1 MTTIARE
8 FLSETVIRPRPADEA
23 AAALAFERWEDEAA
37 AIGGEV
43 ADRARAI
50 AADATG
56 RALLSAV
63 FGNSP
68 FLTQCAVRDIGFA
81 CELLAD
87 GAQSA
92 WDRTI
97 AALAS
102 VAPDAT
108 ASDDIMS
115 ALRLAKRR
123 CALATALAD
132 ISAVWSVEHVG
143 ESLTAFAEHA
153 LGLSVRHLLAKA
165 GAAGEIAVATGD
177 DAARGS
183 GWVVLGMGKL
193 GGRELNYSSDIDLI
207 VLFDDEVARY
217 TGKTSLQQCMVRMTQ
232 DLVRLMA
239 ERTADGYVFRT
250 DLRLRPDPGSTPV
263 AISTRAAETYYESAG
278 QNWERAAMIKAR
290 PVAGD
295 IAAGE
300 AFLEILRPFIWRKSL
315 DFAAIQDIHSI
326 KRQIHAQRGGSTI
339 AVAGHDIKLGRGGI
353 REIEFFAQTQQ
364 LIWGGRDPDLRPRAT
379 CDALRALAAAGRL
392 ESIVTSRLIQAYRY
406 LRRLENRL
414 QMVDDQQTHS
424 IPEAEA
430 ALDGIAAL
438 MGCEGV
444 AEFRAA
450 LLEELRAVESHYAVL
465 FEKSPDLSGPGNL
478 VFTGADDDPE
488 TLKTLERLGFRDPA
502 MVAGRIRVWHHG
514 RYRATRSARAREL
527 LTELIPTI
535 LENSSRTIDPDA
547 ALLKFDDFLGAL
559 PAGVQLLSLF
569 ANNPPLLEL
578 VARIM
583 GSAPRLADWLS
594 RHPILLDGVLSQDF
608 FDAPP
613 TAEAL
618 AAELARA
625 LGQAR
630 DFQDVLD
637 ISRRWNNDRTFQLG
651 AQILDHRIAVEDA
664 ASALSNVAASAIR
677 AILPATAR
685 EFERA
690 HGAVPDSA
698 FAVVAF
704 GKLGGAELT
713 VGSDLDLMFVYDAP
727 GELAESDGAKPLAS
741 PTYFARLCQRFIGAM
756 NAPTAE
762 GRLYEV
768 DMRLRPAGA
777 SGPIATSLEGF
788 TRYQNEEAWTW
799 EHMALTRAR
808 VIAAPA
814 ALAARIE
821 ARIKA
826 VLTRERDAEA
836 LVGEVADMRERLAR
850 EHAAQDWWAI
860 KHTRGGLVDIEFIAQ
875 YLQLRHAAAHPGVL
889 ATNTTDAL
897 ARLAAAGVLDG
908 EIAAELI
915 EAMGH
920 WRRLQGV
927 LRLAFGGGSGG
938 RQASAQRQD
947 FIAQVVGAEDSADLE
962 QRSLALAERT
972 RAQFAAIVEAP
983 ARAGKDPKDP

>member
-1 MTTIARE
+1 MTIIARD
-8 FLSETVIRPRPADEA
+8 FLTEAAIRPRPADKA
-23 AAALAFERWEDEAA
+23 AVALAFQRWDEEAESA
-37 AIGGEV
+37 GGET
-43 ADRARAI
+43 AEHARAI
-50 AADATG
+50 AADADG
-56 RALLSAV
+56 HALLSAL

-68 FLTQCAVRDIGFA
+68 YLTQCAVRDIGFA
-81 CELLAD
+81 CELLAE
-87 GAQSA
+87 GPRSA
-92 WDRTI
+92 WDRMVAT
-97 AALAS
+97 LAS
-102 VAPDAT
+102 VPPQHADT
-108 ASDDIMS
+108 DEIKNT
-115 ALRLAKRR
+115 LRLAKRR
-123 CALATALAD
+123 SALATALAD
-132 ISAVWSVEHVG
+132 LSGVWSVEQVG
-143 ESLTAFAEHA
+143 EALSAFAEDA
-153 LGLSVRHLLAKA
+153 LGLSVRHLIARA
-165 GAAGEIAVATGD
+165 AAAGEFAGGVAD
-177 DAARGS
+177 EDPARGS
-183 GWVVLGMGKL
+183 GWIVLGMGKL
-193 GGRELNYSSDIDLI
+193 GGRELNYSSDIDLV
-207 VLFDDEVARY
+207 VLYDDEVARY
-217 TGKTSLQQCMVRMTQ
+217 TGKTSLQQCMVRMTR
-232 DLVRLMA
+232 DLVRMMA
-239 ERTADGYVFRT
+239 ERTAAGYVFRT

-300 AFLEILRPFIWRKSL
+300 AFLEILRPFIWRRNL

-326 KRQIHAQRGGSTI
+326 KRQIHAQRGGSSI
-339 AVAGHDIKLGRGGI
+339 AVAGHNIKLGRGGI

-364 LIWGGRDPDLRPRAT
+364 LIWGGRHPDLRPRAT
-379 CDALRALAAAGRL
+379 CDALRALAASGQL
-392 ESIVTSRLIQAYRY
+392 ESIVSGRLIQAYRF

-414 QMVDDQQTHS
+414 QMVDDQQTHA

-430 ALDGIAAL
+430 ALDGIAAM
-438 MGCEGV
+438 MGHGDV
-444 AEFRAA
+444 AAFRTA

-514 RYRATRSARAREL
+514 RYAATRSARAREL

-547 ALLKFDDFLGAL
+547 ALLKFDDFLRAL

-569 ANNPPLLEL
+569 SNNPALLAL

-594 RHPILLDGVLSQDF
+594 RHPILLDGVLSSDF
-608 FDAPP
+608 FDATP
-613 TAEAL
+613 TEAALEGAL
-618 AAELARA
+618 AGALA
-625 LGQAR
+625 QAR

-637 ISRRWNNDRTFQLG
+637 IARRWNNDRTFQVG
-651 AQILDHRIAVEDA
+651 AQILDDRITVEDA
-664 ASALSNVAASAIR
+664 AGVLSNVAATVIR

-685 EFERA
+685 EFARA
-690 HGAVPDSA
+690 HGAVPGGA

-704 GKLGGAELT
+704 GKLGGAELM

-727 GELAESDGAKPLAS
+727 GEVAESDGAKPLAS
-741 PTYFARLCQRFIGAM
+741 PAYFARLCQRFIGAM

-762 GRLYEV
+762 GRLYEI

-777 SGPIATSLEGF
+777 AGPIATSLAAF
-788 TRYQNEEAWTW
+788 TRYQESDAWTW

-814 ALAARIE
+814 PLAARLETQI
-821 ARIKA
+821 RA
-826 VLTRERDAEA
+826 VLTAERDAAA
-836 LVGEVADMRERLAR
+836 LARAVADMRARMAR
-850 EHAAQDWWAI
+850 EHGAKDWWVI
-860 KHTRGGLVDIEFIAQ
+860 KHYRGGLIDIEFIAQ
-875 YLQLRHAAAHPGVL
+875 YLQLRHAAVHPEVL
-889 ATNTTDAL
+889 APNTADAL

-908 EIAAELI
+908 ATATELI
-915 EAMGH
+915 EATRL

-938 RQASAQRQD
+938 REASAERRG
-947 FIAQVVGAEDSADLE
+947 FIAHVVGAEDFADLE
-962 QRSLALAERT
+962 RRCIEVAARV
-972 RAQFAAIVEAP
+972 RAHFTAIVEAS
-983 ARAGKDPKDP
+983 ARRSPS

>member
-8 FLSETVIRPRPADEA
+8 FLTETMRGLRPADEA
-23 AAALAFERWEDEAA
+23 ATALAFERWEDAAEAA
-37 AIGGEV
+37 GGET
-43 ADRARAI
+43 ARHARAI
-50 AADATG
+50 TAVADG
-56 RALLSAV
+56 RMLLSAV

-81 CELLAD
+81 CELITD
-87 GAQSA
+87 GAQPA
-92 WDRTI
+92 WDRTV
-97 AALAS
+97 AALDS
-102 VAPDAT
+102 VAPDGT
-108 ASDDIMS
+108 GSDDIMG

-123 CALATALAD
+123 CALATAMAD
-132 ISAVWSVEHVG
+132 ISASWSVEHVG
-143 ESLTAFAEHA
+143 ESLTLFAEHT

-165 GAAGEIAVATGD
+165 VAAGDLVGNSGTD
-177 DAARGS
+177 PARES
-183 GWVVLGMGKL
+183 GWIVLGMGKL

-217 TGKTSLQQCMVRMTQ
+217 TGRTSLQQCMVRLTQ

-326 KRQIHAQRGGSTI
+326 KRQIHAQRGGATI
-339 AVAGHDIKLGRGGI
+339 AVAGHNIKLGRGGI

-364 LIWGGRDPDLRPRAT
+364 LIWGGRDPDIRPRAT
-379 CDALRALAAAGRL
+379 CDALRALTGSGRL
-392 ESIVTSRLIQAYRY
+392 ESIVTGRMIQAYRF

-424 IPEAEA
+424 IPETEEA
-430 ALDGIAAL
+430 IDGIAAL
-438 MGCEGV
+438 MAYDSI

-465 FEKSPDLSGPGNL
+465 FEESPDLSGPGNL

-502 MVAGRIRVWHHG
+502 MVAGRIRVWHYG
-514 RYRATRSARAREL
+514 RYAATRSARAREL
-527 LTELIPTI
+527 LTELIPAI

-547 ALLKFDDFLGAL
+547 ALLKFDDFLRAL

-569 ANNPPLLEL
+569 ANNPALMEL

-608 FDAPP
+608 FDPPP
-613 TAEAL
+613 TAKAL
-618 AAELARA
+618 EDELARA

-664 ASALSNVAASAIR
+664 AGALSNVAGSVIR
-677 AILPATAR
+677 AILPATTH

-690 HGAVPDSA
+690 HGAVPGGV
-698 FAVVAF
+698 FAVVAL

-713 VGSDLDLMFVYDAP
+713 MASDLDLMFVYDAP
-727 GELAESDGAKPLAS
+727 GEHAESDGAKPLAS
-741 PTYFARLCQRFIGAM
+741 PTYFARLSQRFIGAM
-756 NAPTAE
+756 NAPTAD
-762 GRLYEV
+762 GRLYEI

-777 SGPIATSLEGF
+777 SGPIATSLEAF

-814 ALAARIE
+814 ELATRIE
-821 ARIKA
+821 ARIAA
-826 VLTRERDAEA
+826 VLTKERDAGA
-836 LVGEVADMRERLAR
+836 LVGEVADMRERMAR

-860 KHTRGGLVDIEFIAQ
+860 KHYRGGLVDIEFIAQ
-875 YLQLRHAAAHPGVL
+875 YLQLRHAAAHPDVL
-889 ATNTTDAL
+889 APNTTDAL
-897 ARLAAAGVLDG
+897 ARLAAAGVLDNG
-908 EIAAELI
+908 IAAELI

-927 LRLAFGGGSGG
+927 LRLAFGDGSGG
-938 RQASAQRQD
+938 REASAGRQD
-947 FIAQVVGAEDSADLE
+947 FIAHVVGVENFVDLE

-983 ARAGKDPKDP
+983 AHAAKGA